1 MYVSERKQQ
10 MVSTV
15 NDNQRQHGHES
26 HYGNTLF
33 PYIRPAA
40 TVNLSFLSLRK
51 YIMLLLYAYIE
62 EHSMTK

>member
-1 MYVSERKQQ
+1 

-15 NDNQRQHGHES
+15 NNNQQYGHES

-33 PYIRPAA
+33 PYIRSAA
-40 TVNLSFLSLRK
+40 TVNLSSLSLRK
-51 YIMLLLYAYIE
+51 YNILLLYAYIE